1 MFHVTSLNIFL
12 CDGFLHVTF
21 LNRFFCYTDRDAPA
35 SPALEQI
42 AEDGAV
48 GPLSADF
55 LATDGAVWDGTV
67 IGMIDGNAGPLVP

>member
-1 MFHVTSLNIFL
+1 MAPENGVWMTPVWVGIH
-12 CDGFLHVTF
+12 DGNFDI
-21 LNRFFCYTDRDAPA
+21 YDRDEPA
-35 SPALEQI
+35 SEALEQI

-48 GPLSADF
+48 GPLSTDF